1 MKDLMF
7 TLEIMARMALF
18 TAVMA
23 MSLRYLGQRRPQPV
37 RTKRPADRAAA

>member
-1 MKDLMF
+1 MKALTF

-23 MSLRYLGQRRPQPV
+23 MSLRYLGDRRQQPV
-37 RTKRPADRAAA
+37 KAQEPTETPTA